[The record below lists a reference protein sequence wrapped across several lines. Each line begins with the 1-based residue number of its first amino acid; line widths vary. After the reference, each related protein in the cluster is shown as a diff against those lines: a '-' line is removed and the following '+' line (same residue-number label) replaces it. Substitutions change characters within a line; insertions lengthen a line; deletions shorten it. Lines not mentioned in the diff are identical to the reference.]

1 MDTNHDELSNNE
13 IIERLKAFEQRISRI
28 EASLYLKPISEEKLE
43 EAESSEPFNKISD
56 GTFIESKVGEFGLAW
71 IGNIV
76 LFFGMIFLLQY
87 IQKEGYQIGASIAG
101 YMLVAGIFVMAH
113 FLKTTFPKNIY
124 IFNLNAWL
132 LLFYVTLKLHF
143 FTIAPLIPD
152 KHIGLLLLTL
162 VVAAQLFISI
172 KRHSSLM
179 AGVSLVLLSMVAVV
193 SDSAHIMLPMSV
205 AVSAVAVLLLYRFG
219 WTLLIY
225 LSIILVYTVN
235 LLWFLNN
242 PLMGNQLQAVPDHNF
257 GFIYLFLVAAIYSLV
272 AMIYKPDFITKEGV
286 VGSIVLNGLGFST
299 LVMLY
304 VLSFFKDDYVLLMSA
319 ISVFCLLYSVLLQLR
334 SNWKITAALYAL
346 YGFVTFSVS
355 VYGIYNFPDA
365 YSLLAIQSLLVVSM
379 AIWFRSKF
387 IVVMNTLL
395 YVILLISYLG
405 GSSIINTANISFALV
420 ALITARIFNWK
431 KDRLT
436 IKTDMLRNIYLI
448 IGFVMILFTLY
459 HLVPERYITLS
470 WTAVAVIYFALSL
483 ILKNIKYRYLALG
496 SMITATVYFF
506 IVDLAKIELV
516 FRIVAL
522 MFLALI
528 SIGLSVYYTRKSK
541 RKSVKE

>member
-299 LVMLY
+299 LVLLY